1 MTTKII
7 VKTVK
12 AKDLTL
18 AQANTLHRLRAGIG
32 YRLRTDGKKGSE
44 LRMVNN
50 YTATFVSAP
59 SIPVLYRLG
68 LVDFTNGKPDEA
80 GKFASIML
88 TLGGCDILEE
98 FDKCVG
104 GK

>member
-1 MTTKII
+1 M
-7 VKTVK
+7 KTVQ

-18 AQANTLHRLRAGIG
+18 AQAKTLHRLRAGTS

-50 YTATFVSAP
+50 YNATFVSAP

-80 GKFASIML
+80 GKFASVML
-88 TLGGCDILEE
+88 TLGGWDILEE
-98 FDKCVG
+98 FDKAVG